1 MKFSLGFFCHVPQ
14 IPEVHFLGSRCL
26 GIFRPNSAPRDR
38 VWQFLETERSESL
51 YLHRC
56 CDPPDNRP

>member
-14 IPEVHFLGSRCL
+14 ILEVPFLGSRCL

-38 VWQFLETERSESL
+38 YLAIPRDGTFRISVLASL
-51 YLHRC
+51 L
-56 CDPPDNRP
+56 